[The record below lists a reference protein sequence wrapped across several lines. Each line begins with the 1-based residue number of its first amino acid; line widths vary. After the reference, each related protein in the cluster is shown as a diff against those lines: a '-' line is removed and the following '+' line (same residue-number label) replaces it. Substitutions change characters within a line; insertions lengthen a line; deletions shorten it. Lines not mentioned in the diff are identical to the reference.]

1 VHLFFI
7 LNRLPQ
13 ILLRCLNFDF
23 LLSLFQVSLPLELLA
38 CCFFLMQVLLEIMLD
53 SGIINLNPPSEG
65 LCCRRFQ
72 HIRESSF
79 KESFLFVEIA
89 CLVDPRVE
97 TACNLHVSGSSDE
110 IRHNFLA
117 QTLHL

>member
-1 VHLFFI
+1 
-7 LNRLPQ
+7 
-13 ILLRCLNFDF
+13 
-23 LLSLFQVSLPLELLA
+23 
-38 CCFFLMQVLLEIMLD
+38 MQVLLEIMLD
-53 SGIINLNPPSEG
+53 SGIISLNPPSEG

-72 HIRESSF
+72 HVSESSL
-79 KESFLFVEIA
+79 KESFLFVEIT

-110 IRHNFLA
+110 IRHHFLA